1 MTTTDQRPGAVVTA
15 PLDSPNARI
24 AFGDARFLPAESEQL
39 YALVQ
44 DGSGGQPVE
53 CWPRTAEGAITA
65 INRAAYMSLR
75 GEPVTVYRPNRAPLA
90 RFVGGCREGRTRPL
104 RAPVAAV

>member
-1 MTTTDQRPGAVVTA
+1 MTITTTPEQAAATRH
-15 PLDSPNARI
+15 
-24 AFGDARFLPAESEQL
+24 LPAEAEQL
-39 YALVQ
+39 YSLVQ
-44 DGSGGQPVE
+44 DGNGGAPLE

-75 GEPVTVYRPNRAPLA
+75 GEPITVWRPDRTPLA

-104 RAPVAAV
+104 RAPVASL

>member
-1 MTTTDQRPGAVVTA
+1 MTTTAAA
-15 PLDSPNARI
+15 PEA
-24 AFGDARFLPAESEQL
+24 ATRFLPAESEQL

-44 DGSGGQPVE
+44 DGNGGQPLE

-75 GEPVTVYRPNRAPLA
+75 GEPVTVFRPDHRPLA

-104 RAPVAAV
+104 RAPVASV

>member
-1 MTTTDQRPGAVVTA
+1 MTITTTPPEAGTEQHTRNVQA
-15 PLDSPNARI
+15 ARY
-24 AFGDARFLPAESEQL
+24 LPAEAEQL

-44 DGSGGQPVE
+44 DGNGGQPLE

-65 INRAAYMSLR
+65 INRAAHMSLR
-75 GEPVTVYRPNRAPLA
+75 GEPVTVYRPGGGLLA

-104 RAPVAAV
+104 RAPVAAI

>member
-1 MTTTDQRPGAVVTA
+1 MTMPTTA
-15 PLDSPNARI
+15 PAARY
-24 AFGDARFLPAESEQL
+24 LPDEAEQL

-44 DGSGGQPVE
+44 DGNGGQPME

-75 GEPVTVYRPNRAPLA
+75 GEPVTVYRPDHRPLA

-104 RAPVAAV
+104 RAPVAAL

>member
-1 MTTTDQRPGAVVTA
+1 MTTTVTG
-15 PLDSPNARI
+15 PLDSPNAQI
-24 AFGDARFLPAESEQL
+24 ALGETRFLPDPAEQL
-39 YALVQ
+39 YSLVQ
-44 DGSGGQPVE
+44 DGNGGQPLE

-75 GEPVTVYRPNRAPLA
+75 GEPITVWRPNQTPLA

-104 RAPVAAV
+104 RAPVASV